1 MYLIKSH
8 GAPTTSTVGE
18 VGQRYLDLD
27 TDIKYECTEIQRKE
41 VYGEGPSIHN
51 DFVSTT
57 VLKKVYNEYTWTEVA
72 SSGGTSGSG
81 GSDTYIVEWNR
92 DSNEVLSVTPGL
104 YEAIRKLFYEHV
116 PCKVVVIGFDEDAEE
131 ISLFDRME
139 DITLND
145 ADGYHWYI
153 ENGTVW
159 LLSLY
164 PDNSVTIQYDE

>member
-27 TDIKYECTEIQRKE
+27 TDLKYECTEIQRKE

-57 VLKKVYNEYTWTEVA
+57 VLKKVFNEYTWTEVA
-72 SSGGTSGSG
+72 SSGEGG

-104 YEAIRKLFYEHV
+104 YEAIRKLFDEHV
-116 PCKVVVIGFDEDAEE
+116 PCKVVVIGFDEDEKE

-139 DITLND
+139 DIRSTD
-145 ADGYHWYI
+145 EDGFMWYI
-153 ENGTVW
+153 EDGTVW
-159 LLSLY
+159 LLSLR